1 MMKEKRKPISKEEYI
16 ADPCGASSLAF
27 WKAESFDIPEGM
39 KIYREDEFSAEKC
52 IGKDEPYFKL
62 MHTLSS
68 VPRAALSNEFELTCA
83 DAEELTE
90 HINGCYDEERVSVDE
105 LKAYDRRKVFDAS
118 LWIAVR
124 DRKTGK
130 IVASGIAELDARI
143 GEGSLEWVQVSHDYR
158 RKGLGRFVVCEL
170 LNHLSQQADFV
181 TVSGR
186 VNGTDDPL
194 SFYKSCGFDNQVIW
208 HIVTLP

>member
-16 ADPCGASSLAF
+16 ADPCGTSSLAF
-27 WKAESFDIPEGM
+27 WKAESFDSPAGL
-39 KIYREDEFSAEKC
+39 KIYREDEFSAKKC
-52 IGKDEPYFKL
+52 LGRDEPYFKL

-68 VPRAALSNEFELTCA
+68 VPHAALSDEFELTGA

-90 HINGCYDEERVSVDE
+90 HINGCYDEECVSVDE
-105 LKAYDRRKVFDAS
+105 LRDYAGRKVFDPS

-130 IVASGIAELDARI
+130 IVASGIAELDSRI
-143 GEGSLEWVQVSHDYR
+143 GEGSLEWIQVSPDYR
-158 RKGLGRFVVCEL
+158 RKGLGCFVVCEL
-170 LNHLSQQADFV
+170 LNRLSAKAGFV

-186 VNGTDDPL
+186 VNNSTGPL
-194 SFYKSCGFDNQVIW
+194 SLYQSCGFTHPVIW